1 MTEMDIG
8 PVVLEGRL
16 VRVEPLTLDH
26 LPGLVAVGLD
36 PELWRWTTD
45 VIATPDDMR
54 GYVERAIAAHDAGTE
69 VPFTILE
76 RASSRVV
83 GSTRYLTIDPLHRR
97 LEIGYSWVAPPWQRS
112 GVNLETKLLLVGHAF
127 ETLGANR
134 VEFKTDSL
142 NEKSRAALLG
152 IGATEEGIF
161 RNHMITQGG
170 RRRHSAYYS
179 VIVEEWPEVR
189 AALVE
194 RLDRRLEEAAG
205 SQG

>member
-1 MTEMDIG
+1 VEVS

-45 VIATPDDMR
+45 LIATPEDMR
-54 GYVERAIAAHDAGTE
+54 AYLQRALAARDAETE
-69 VPFTILE
+69 VPFAIIE
-76 RASSRVV
+76 RASSRFV
-83 GSTRYLTIDPLHRR
+83 GSTRFLNIDRHHRR

-142 NEKSRAALLG
+142 NEQSRAALLG
-152 IGATEEGIF
+152 IGASEEGVF

-194 RLDRRLEEAAG
+194 RLDRKLAEAAG